1 MHTQV
6 QDVSTRTSSRTGF
19 RRRLS
24 IGIVAFAA
32 MATLALP
39 GAGASAADQRLA
51 NESTLKLPPGVCY
64 NDAIGTYYCP
74 FKITFPFPPGW

>member
-1 MHTQV
+1 MV
-6 QDVSTRTSSRTGF
+6 
-19 RRRLS
+19 
-24 IGIVAFAA
+24 
-32 MATLALP
+32 TLALP